1 MRVVSAAGS
10 HERRDALSQDWYP
23 FLKSCGITPTLVPN
37 VGEEAPSYL
46 ENIPVRGIIL
56 SGGNNVHPAAY
67 GGHPSATV
75 PDTAPER
82 DATEAALIDWAVAAG
97 LPALGVCRGMHM
109 LNAHFGGSILT
120 DMRSQAPGTG
130 NHVACEHEV
139 QVTLPQ
145 MVERFGYEK
154 LTTNSYHNQGLTQ
167 NEIAPV
173 LECWAVTDGEDIVEA
188 VMHRKLPIVG
198 IQWHP
203 ERPNS
208 AADFDRALVRSLFVD
223 GELFR

>member
-1 MRVVSAAGS
+1 MRAVSAAGS
-10 HERRDALSQDWYP
+10 HERRDALSTDWHP
-23 FLKSCGITPTLVPN
+23 FLRSCGITPVLVPN
-37 VGEEAPSYL
+37 VGEEALSYL
-46 ENIPVRGIIL
+46 KNIPVRGIIL
-56 SGGNNVHPAAY
+56 SGGNNVHPATY
-67 GGHPSATV
+67 GDHPSTPV

-82 DATEAALIDWAVAAG
+82 DATEAALIDWAVAEG
-97 LPALGVCRGMHM
+97 LPVLGVCRGMHM
-109 LNAHFGGSILT
+109 LNAYFGGSIVT
-120 DMRSQAPGTG
+120 DIRSQAPGTG

-167 NEIAPV
+167 NEIAPI
-173 LECWAVTDGEDIVEA
+173 LECWAVTCGEDIIEA
-188 VMHRKLPIVG
+188 VKHRTLPIVG

-203 ERPNS
+203 ERPRS
-208 AADFDRALVRSLFVD
+208 TVDFDKDLVRSLFVG